1 MVTMD
6 AASREACIVTRT
18 RTNTPLQALALLND
32 TTFVEAARVL
42 AQRMIAE
49 FPRDERLSRAFQLVT
64 SRQPRSEELEILA
77 RRYDQSFREFEA
89 DPEAAKQLIC
99 VGEFPVNDPRVA
111 TELATL
117 TTVTSLLF
125 NLDEVVTKE

>member
-6 AASREACIVTRT
+6 AASREACIVQRT

-49 FPRDERLSRAFQLVT
+49 YPRNERLSRAFQLVT
-64 SRQPRSEELEILA
+64 SRQPRPEELEILA
-77 RRYDQSFREFEA
+77 RRYNQSFREFEA
-89 DPEAAKQLIC
+89 DPESAKQLIR
-99 VGEFPVNDPRVA
+99 VGELPANDPLVA
-111 TELATL
+111 TELAAL
-117 TTVTSLLF
+117 TTVTSLLL